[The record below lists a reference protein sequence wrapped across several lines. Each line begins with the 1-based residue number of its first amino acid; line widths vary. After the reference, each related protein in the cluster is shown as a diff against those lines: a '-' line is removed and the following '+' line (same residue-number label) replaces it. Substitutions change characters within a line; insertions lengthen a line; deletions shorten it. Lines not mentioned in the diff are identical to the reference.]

1 MTTES
6 NPCVSVIV
14 AAYNS
19 ADFLPRCLEA
29 LQAQTFRDFET
40 LVVNSSQENRTAEIV
55 ARFPGVRFFQSPE
68 RLFPHAAR
76 NVGAAMAKGK
86 LFAFTDADCQA
97 DPHWLEELLAAHA
110 SGHEVLGGCIDSK
123 ARSRISRGI
132 HILKY
137 SPYLRG
143 TPTGPLGIAATG
155 NLLVSRNAW
164 QTIGPFDGTIFC
176 GDALFSWKARAAGF
190 IPWFVPTA
198 IVTDQD
204 EKYRS
209 GFLSERFQ
217 RGKEFGRVRAEFQT
231 WTRPRL
237 LARMALA
244 PLALLSAL
252 ARIAGECRRAGRLA
266 DFLSTLPFQTAAQ
279 AAWCVGEA
287 GGYLSLLK
295 SRSDSR

>member
-6 NPCVSVIV
+6 TPRVSVIV
-14 AAYNS
+14 AAYLS

-40 LVVNSSQENRTAEIV
+40 IVVNSSQENRTAEVV

-76 NVGAAMAKGK
+76 NLGISMAKGY
-86 LFAFTDADCQA
+86 LFAITDADCQA
-97 DPHWLEELLAAHA
+97 DPLWLEELVAAHA
-110 SGHEVLGGCIDSK
+110 TGHEVIGGCINSK
-123 ARSRISRGI
+123 AQSRISRGI

-143 TPTGPLGIAATG
+143 IPAGPLDIAATG

-164 QTIGPFDGTIFC
+164 EKIGPFDGAIFC

-190 IPWFVPTA
+190 IPWFVPVA

-209 GFLSERFQ
+209 EFLSERFQ
-217 RGKEFGRVRAEFQT
+217 RGKEFGRVRAEFEK

-244 PLALLSAL
+244 PVALLSAV
-252 ARIAGECRRAGRLA
+252 ARIAGECRRAGRLG
-266 DFLSTLPFQTAAQ
+266 DFLATLPFQTAAQ
-279 AAWCVGEA
+279 IAWCIGE
-287 GGYLSLLK
+287 GMGYRSLFK
-295 SRSDSR
+295 SQ

>member
-19 ADFLPRCLEA
+19 ADFLSRCLEA

-137 SPYLRG
+137 SSYLRG

-155 NLLVSRNAW
+155 NLLASRKAW
-164 QTIGPFDGTIFC
+164 ELIGPFDGSIFS
-176 GDALFSWKARAAGF
+176 GDTLFSWKARAAGF
-190 IPWFVPTA
+190 APWFAPKA

-204 EKYRS
+204 EKHRR
-209 GFLSERFQ
+209 GFLSERFE
-217 RGKEFGRVRAEFQT
+217 RGREFGCVRAQFEN

-237 LARMALA
+237 LVRIALTPLA
-244 PLALLSAL
+244 PLSAV
-252 ARIAGECRRAGRLA
+252 ARIAGECRRAGRLG
-266 DFLSTLPFQTAAQ
+266 DFVATLPFQTAAQ
-279 AAWCVGEA
+279 IAWCIGEA
-287 GGYLSLLK
+287 MGYRSLFK
-295 SRSDSR
+295 S

>member
-1 MTTES
+1 MTPQST
-6 NPCVSVIV
+6 PRVSVIV
-14 AAYNS
+14 AAYHS

-40 LVVNSSQENRTAEIV
+40 IVVNSSQENRTAEIV

-76 NVGAAMAKGK
+76 NLGISMAKGY
-86 LFAFTDADCQA
+86 LFAITDADCQA
-97 DPHWLEELLAAHA
+97 DPLWLEELVAAHA
-110 SGHEVLGGCIDSK
+110 TGHEVLGGCIDSK

-137 SPYLRG
+137 SPYLCG
-143 TPTGPLGIAATG
+143 IPAGPLDIAATG

-164 QTIGPFDGTIFC
+164 QKIGPFDGSIFS
-176 GDALFSWKARAAGF
+176 GDALFSWKAHAAGF
-190 IPWFVPTA
+190 IPWFVPAA

-217 RGKEFGRVRAEFQT
+217 RGKEFGRIRAEFEK
-231 WTRPRL
+231 WPRPRL
-237 LARMALA
+237 LARFALA

-252 ARIAGECRRAGRLA
+252 ARIACECRRASRLA

-287 GGYLSLLK
+287 GGYLSLLQ
-295 SRSDSR
+295 SRSNSR

>member
-1 MTTES
+1 MRVPTA
-6 NPCVSVIV
+6 SVIV

-19 ADFLPRCLEA
+19 EDFLAPCLEA
-29 LQAQTFRDFET
+29 LQAQTFRHFET
-40 LVVNSSQENRTAEIV
+40 IVVNSSQENRTAEIV
-55 ARFPGVRFFQSPE
+55 ALFTGVRFVQCSE

-76 NVGAAMAKGK
+76 NLGVLMAKGN
-86 LFAFTDADCQA
+86 LFVFTDADCQA
-97 DPHWLEELLAAHA
+97 DPLWLAELTTAYAP
-110 SGHEVLGGCIDSK
+110 GHEILGGCIDSK
-123 ARSRISRGI
+123 ARSRMSRGI
-132 HILKY
+132 HLLKY
-137 SPYLRG
+137 SPYQRG
-143 TPTGPLGIAATG
+143 IPPGPLDIAATG